1 MELRDIIKNKIV
13 QNNIRSAKVYIL
25 ATNGVDDEEVYFF
38 NTENGFEGLM
48 FFVER
53 NEIVTLDDK
62 YNLPEVMV
70 SEQGTKSKKKNC
82 QKIQVTYRFSVM

>member
-1 MELRDIIKNKIV
+1 MELRDIIWNKIV
-13 QNNIRSAKVYIL
+13 QNNLRSAKVYIR

-38 NTENGFEGLM
+38 DKENGFEGLM

-53 NEIVTLDDK
+53 NKIVTLDDK

-70 SEQGTKSKKKNC
+70 GKLGTKF
-82 QKIQVTYRFSVM
+82 TYTWYEK

>member
-1 MELRDIIKNKIV
+1 MELRDIIATKIL

-38 NTENGFEGLM
+38 NKNNGFEGLM

-53 NEIVTLDDK
+53 NKIVTLDDK

-70 SEQGTKSKKKNC
+70 SEQGTKF
-82 QKIQVTYRFSVM
+82 TYTWYAN

>member
-1 MELRDIIKNKIV
+1 MEIRDIIKNKIEKY
-13 QNNIRSAKVYIL
+13 NLRSAKVYIL

-38 NTENGFEGLM
+38 NKNNGFEGLM

-62 YNLPEVMV
+62 YNLPEVML
-70 SEQGTKSKKKNC
+70 SKQGTKF
-82 QKIQVTYRFSVM
+82 TYTWYEN